1 MKIKRQPEDFEVE
14 ELTRF
19 EPSGGP
25 FALYSLIKRSLGT
38 PEAIEA
44 VARRWNLARESLS
57 FGGLKDRHALTT
69 QRLTIRGGP
78 RRGLKQTNLELR
90 YLGQAPRPFG
100 PKDIEG
106 NRFRMVLRDF
116 SRDGETRARRSL
128 EELARDPL
136 PNYFDDQRFGS
147 LGASGEFV
155 ARAWC
160 EGNYER
166 AVWLALAEENE
177 HDRPE
182 DRSEKKILRD
192 EWGNWAACK
201 AKLSR
206 SHRRSLVTF
215 LADRPGD
222 FKGAM
227 ARINADLRGLYLSSF
242 QSFLWN
248 RILSDLVRES
258 GADSF
263 PVELKSGRVLFFR
276 SLTRPLGVIPLP
288 SARARFESEAMRARV
303 ESSLKEIGLELK
315 SIRIRHPRENFF
327 SRGERAATFRPAGLT
342 SEWGADDLYPGRS
355 KLALRFDLPRG
366 SYATIVVKRLTENVL

>member
-1 MKIKRQPEDFEVE
+1 MKIKRQPEDFVVE
-14 ELTRF
+14 ELTGF
-19 EPSGGP
+19 QPSRGP
-25 FALYSLIKRSLGT
+25 FALYALTKRSIGT
-38 PEAIEA
+38 PEALEA
-44 VARRWNLARESLS
+44 VARRWNLPRESIS
-57 FGGLKDRHALTT
+57 FGGLKDRHAQTT
-69 QRLTIRGGP
+69 QWITIRGGL
-78 RRGLKQTNLELR
+78 RRGLKQANLELK
-90 YLGQAPRPFG
+90 YVGQAPRPFG

-106 NRFRMVLRDF
+106 NRFRIVLRDF
-116 SRDGETRARRSL
+116 SRDGEKAAKEALS
-128 EELARDPL
+128 ELSQAPL

-155 ARAWC
+155 GRAWC
-160 EGNYER
+160 EQRYER

-248 RILSDLVRES
+248 RVLSRMIQ
-258 GADSF
+258 DSCPDAF
-263 PVELKSGRVLFFR
+263 PVDLKSGRVLFFR
-276 SLTRPLGVIPLP
+276 SLSRPLDTIPLP
-288 SARARFESEAMRARV
+288 SARARFESDAMRARV
-303 ESSLKEIGLELK
+303 EASLKEIGLELK
-315 SIRIRHPRENFF
+315 ALKIRHPRENFF
-327 SRGERAATFRPAGLT
+327 SRGERAATFRPAGLD
-342 SEWGADDLYPGRS
+342 SEWGADDLYPGNT

-366 SYATIVVKRLTENVL
+366 SYATILVKRISNA